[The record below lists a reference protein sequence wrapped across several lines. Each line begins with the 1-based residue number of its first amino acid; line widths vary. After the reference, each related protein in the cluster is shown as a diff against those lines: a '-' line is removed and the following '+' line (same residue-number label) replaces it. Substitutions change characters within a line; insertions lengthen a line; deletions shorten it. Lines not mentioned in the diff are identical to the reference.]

1 MKYLRLNQLLLLLEI
16 KDAVIME
23 NKTTILVVE
32 DHDSASNYLS
42 AILTSNNFNVI
53 KTAKGKEAISM
64 AASYCPDMI
73 LLNMGLPDISGMDVL
88 KAIRLWSD
96 VPIIFVSSHVSE
108 NEVVEALDF
117 GADDY
122 IKKPFRTPEL
132 MARIRTGFR
141 HSQKTVDVNP
151 IRTLG
156 EMVIDIDGRNVTVS
170 GKRIHLTPIEFKIVA
185 LLCKNMGKVLT
196 YDFIIKG
203 IWGPCTKETYESEL
217 QALRVN
223 VGNIRKKIEEDHAM
237 PRYIL
242 TEVGIGY
249 RMSEE

>member
-1 MKYLRLNQLLLLLEI
+1 
-16 KDAVIME
+16 ME
-23 NKTTILVVE
+23 NKQTILVVE
-32 DHDSASNYLS
+32 DHDSASNYIS
-42 AILTSNNFNVI
+42 AILTSSNFSVI

-73 LLNMGLPDISGMDVL
+73 LLNMGLPDITGMDVL

-108 NEVVEALDF
+108 NEMVEALDY

-122 IKKPFRTPEL
+122 VKKPFRTNEL

-141 HSQKTVDVNP
+141 HSQKNTDVNP
-151 IRTLG
+151 IRHVG
-156 EMVIDIDGRNVTVS
+156 EMVIDIDSRSVAIS
-170 GKRIHLTPIEFKIVA
+170 GKSIHLTPNEYKIIV
-185 LLCKNMGKVLT
+185 LLCKNPGKVLT
-196 YDFIIKG
+196 YDYIIKG

-223 VGNIRKKIEEDHAM
+223 VANIRKKIEED
-237 PRYIL
+237 PTKPKYIL

-249 RMSEE
+249 RLSE

>member
-1 MKYLRLNQLLLLLEI
+1 
-16 KDAVIME
+16 ME
-23 NKTTILVVE
+23 NKPTILVVE
-32 DHDSASNYLS
+32 DHDSASNYIS
-42 AILTSNNFNVI
+42 AILTSNDFNVI
-53 KTAKGKEAISM
+53 KTAKGKEAIAM

-73 LLNMGLPDISGMDVL
+73 LLNMGLPDISGIDVL
-88 KAIRLWSD
+88 KAIRLWSN

-108 NEVVEALDF
+108 NEVVEALDL

-141 HSQKTVDVNP
+141 HSQKNVDVNP
-151 IRTLG
+151 IRTVG
-156 EMVIDIDGRNVTVS
+156 EMMIDIDRRNVTIT
-170 GKRIHLTPIEFKIVA
+170 GKRIHLTPNEYKIIV
-185 LLCKNMGKVLT
+185 LLCKNLGKVLT

-223 VGNIRKKIEEDHAM
+223 IGNIRKKIENDPAK

-249 RMSEE
+249 RMAED

>member
-1 MKYLRLNQLLLLLEI
+1 
-16 KDAVIME
+16 ME
-23 NKTTILVVE
+23 NKPTILVVE
-32 DHDSASNYLS
+32 DHDSASNYIS
-42 AILTSNNFNVI
+42 AILTSNNFSVI

-122 IKKPFRTPEL
+122 IKKPFRTNEL

-141 HSQKTVDVNP
+141 HSQKNADVNP
-151 IRTLG
+151 IRTVG
-156 EMVIDIDGRNVTVS
+156 EMIIDVDSRNVSIS
-170 GKRIHLTPIEFKIVA
+170 GNRIHLTPNEYKIIV
-185 LLCKNMGKVLT
+185 LLCKNLGKVLT

-223 VGNIRKKIEEDHAM
+223 VGNIRKKIEEDPSK
-237 PRYIL
+237 PRYVI
-242 TEVGIGY
+242 TEVGVGY
-249 RMSEE
+249 RLAEN

>member
-1 MKYLRLNQLLLLLEI
+1 
-16 KDAVIME
+16 ME
-23 NKTTILVVE
+23 NKQTILVVE
-32 DHDSASNYLS
+32 DHDSASNYIS
-42 AILTSNNFNVI
+42 AILSSNNFSVI

-73 LLNMGLPDISGMDVL
+73 LLNMGLPDITGMDVL

-108 NEVVEALDF
+108 SEMVEAFDY

-122 IKKPFRTPEL
+122 VKKPFRTNEL

-141 HSQKTVDVNP
+141 HSQKNADVNP
-151 IRTLG
+151 IRYIG
-156 EMVIDIDGRNVTVS
+156 EMVIDIDSRSVTVS
-170 GKRIHLTPIEFKIVA
+170 GKCIHLTPNEFKIIV
-185 LLCKNMGKVLT
+185 LLCKNPGKVLT

-203 IWGPCTKETYESEL
+203 IWGPCTKEIYESEL

-223 VGNIRKKIEEDHAM
+223 VANIRRKIEEDPTKPKH
-237 PRYIL
+237 II

-249 RMSEE
+249 RLSEK